1 MTIAL
6 TALLASTSQAQQGR
20 TPWGDPDLQ
29 GRWSNATLTPLQRPA
44 ELGDKAFFTPAEA
57 AAYVQERLIAGNA
70 DLNLEADR
78 EVGNIGSYNNAWTDR
93 GNDIVPTMRTSLIT
107 EPANGRVPP
116 LTPAAE
122 REFQANLAY
131 AAEHPADT
139 PADRFLTE
147 RCIVFGGGP
156 APMLPE
162 PYNNNYYIVQ
172 TPDYVTIMA
181 ELNHEVRII
190 PLDGRPHF
198 SDRVQQWVGDSRG
211 HWEGDTLV
219 VETTNQ
225 RTNRHFYGVQML
237 NSVMSEEFRVVERFT
252 RTAPD
257 QVRYQAT
264 VDDAAVF
271 TSPWTVE
278 IYMHPQPG
286 PLVEFACHE
295 GNYGLPGLL
304 SAARADERR
313 AAEQAAD

>member
-1 MTIAL
+1 
-6 TALLASTSQAQQGR
+6 
-20 TPWGDPDLQ
+20 
-29 GRWSNATLTPLQRPA
+29 
-44 ELGDKAFFTPAEA
+44 
-57 AAYVQERLIAGNA
+57 LIAGNA